1 MSAPN
6 ASSSS
11 SQLVSYAQDVDY
23 TRTEGFKQFKARYNV
38 KKARVARNDP
48 NGVYPSPEVIYQAA
62 KGPGMTE
69 RSLDSLSLDDFILAG
84 SVSARR
90 RLKHLSLAPYYAAQM
105 KRCTQKWDR
114 RDEQG
119 TSSEA
124 INVSR
129 QLIGLVGM
137 GLYHSM
143 AEVQASVR
151 SNCGS
156 SFGFPLIDFSIGRRL
171 DAPLE
176 QRGDYANRTARPD
189 RDLGGGAPLFQGE
202 SW

>member
-11 SQLVSYAQDVDY
+11 SQLVAYAQDVDY
-23 TRTEGFKQFKARYNV
+23 TCTEGFKQFKARYNV
-38 KKARVARNDP
+38 KNIRAAHNDP
-48 NGVYPSPEVIYQAA
+48 NGVYPSPEVIYQAV

-69 RSLDSLSLDDFILAG
+69 RSLDALSLDNFILAG

-90 RLKHLSLAPYYAAQM
+90 RLKRLSLAPYYAAQM

-114 RDEQG
+114 RDDQG
-119 TSSEA
+119 ASSEA
-124 INVSR
+124 INISR
-129 QLIGLVGM
+129 QLIGVVGT

-143 AEVQASVR
+143 AEVQATVR

-156 SFGFPLIDFSIGRRL
+156 VWLSTD
-171 DAPLE
+171 
-176 QRGDYANRTARPD
+176 
-189 RDLGGGAPLFQGE
+189 
-202 SW
+202 

>member
-6 ASSSS
+6 ASSPSS
-11 SQLVSYAQDVDY
+11 HLVSFSQDVDY
-23 TRTEGFKQFKARYNV
+23 TRSEGFKQFKARYNR
-38 KKARVARNDP
+38 KNARAVRNDP
-48 NGVYPSPEVIYQAA
+48 NAAYPSAEVVYQAV
-62 KGPGMTE
+62 KGPGMSE

-90 RLKHLSLAPYYAAQM
+90 RLKRLSLAPYYAAQM
-105 KRCTQKWDR
+105 TRCTQKWDR

-119 TSSEA
+119 ASSEA

-129 QLIGLVGM
+129 QLIGMVGT

-143 AEVQASVR
+143 AEVQATVR

-156 SFGFPLIDFSIGRRL
+156 VLSSTDRFIG
-171 DAPLE
+171 
-176 QRGDYANRTARPD
+176 
-189 RDLGGGAPLFQGE
+189 
-202 SW
+202 

>member
-11 SQLVSYAQDVDY
+11 SQLVAYSQDIDY

-38 KKARVARNDP
+38 KNARAACNDP
-48 NGVYPSPEVIYQAA
+48 KGVYPAPEVIYQAV

-90 RLKHLSLAPYYAAQM
+90 RLKRLSLAPYYAVQM
-105 KRCTQKWDR
+105 KCCTQKWDR

-119 TSSEA
+119 ASSEA

-129 QLIGLVGM
+129 QLISVVGT

-143 AEVQASVR
+143 AEVQSSVR

-156 SFGFPLIDFSIGRRL
+156 VLVFH
-171 DAPLE
+171 
-176 QRGDYANRTARPD
+176 
-189 RDLGGGAPLFQGE
+189 
-202 SW
+202 

>member
-38 KKARVARNDP
+38 KNARAARNDP

-90 RLKHLSLAPYYAAQM
+90 RLKRLSLAPYYAAQM

-114 RDEQG
+114 RDDQG
-119 TSSEA
+119 ASSEA

-129 QLIGLVGM
+129 QLIGVVGT

-156 SFGFPLIDFSIGRRL
+156 VLVFH
-171 DAPLE
+171 
-176 QRGDYANRTARPD
+176 
-189 RDLGGGAPLFQGE
+189 
-202 SW
+202 